1 MARINSNFRLGLDRK
16 QLIEAAKI
24 FGRTEQSAKKAS
36 TKTLEQYIIN
46 QVSGKKGTPI
56 PEFSE
61 RRRKDIS
68 NNVRDYG
75 IHDAVHS
82 ISYHTKRSSG
92 NQDETNYL
100 RLTIGRAFRG
110 FIGGIV
116 TNEMI
121 DELVIRLDF
130 GTINEIIS
138 GLEGGENSY
147 YYLSILEDYAEELK
161 EEERK
166 RNEAAE
172 KQAQEQFETGG
183 DSSPSKRKSKTKKR
197 R

>member
-1 MARINSNFRLGLDRK
+1 MARINTNFRLGLDRK

-36 TKTLEQYIIN
+36 TKTLEQYVVN

-61 RRRKDIS
+61 QRKKDIS
-68 NNVRDYG
+68 KSARDFG

-82 ISYHTKRSSG
+82 ISYHTRRASG

-110 FIGGIV
+110 FIGGLV

-121 DELVIRLDF
+121 DELVIRLDY
-130 GTINEIIS
+130 GTVNEIIS

-147 YYLSILEDYAEELK
+147 YYLSILEDYADELK
-161 EEERK
+161 EKERK

-172 KQAQEQFETGG
+172 QQAQEQFETG
-183 DSSPSKRKSKTKKR
+183 DSSRSKRKSKTKKR